1 MQFSLNVCGP
11 LYWSGPHSVVQ
22 LLNCFNGQCQLGLQ
36 QELLPPISLMGG
48 GIMTGTIIVTMLMLM
63 MLIVRLK

>member
-1 MQFSLNVCGP
+1 MCVAPCSQVLSA
-11 LYWSGPHSVVQ
+11 VVQ

-48 GIMTGTIIVTMLMLM
+48 GIMMIIVTMLLLLM
-63 MLIVRLK
+63 ILIVQLK